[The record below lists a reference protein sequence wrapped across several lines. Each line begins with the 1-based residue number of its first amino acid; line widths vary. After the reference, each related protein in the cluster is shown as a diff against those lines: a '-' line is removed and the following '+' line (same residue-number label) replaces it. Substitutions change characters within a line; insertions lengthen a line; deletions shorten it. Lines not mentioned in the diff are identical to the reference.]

1 MLNFFDNFT
10 ELKSLFNM
18 EGFSETW
25 QIIIFIFTSKS
36 KCGSYISNKD
46 SKEAICLSHSISC
59 SIICKN
65 IQNKHIRAASDE
77 NDFDFIL
84 HHICWCGHEQSDH
97 KFDIL
102 YENISEC
109 KTVGCVCRRFF
120 P

>member
-1 MLNFFDNFT
+1 MIPELTDQPVLVYFLLTAVETDNPKKIHFYSYSFRGIFHI
-10 ELKSLFNM
+10 SLFL
-18 EGFSETW
+18 
-25 QIIIFIFTSKS
+25 K
-36 KCGSYISNKD
+36 K
-46 SKEAICLSHSISC
+46 
-59 SIICKN
+59 
-65 IQNKHIRAASDE
+65 IQLDEFRSVREE

-109 KTVGCVCRRFF
+109 KIVGCVCSRFS